1 MKILNELV
9 ASMTKDEVRFF
20 KLYQAR
26 YQTAADRKDEAYFD
40 YVRQAEDEYD
50 EEYIVKKL
58 YGKTDKN
65 TFFRLKNRLLADL
78 GKNLVFQHFD
88 DADAAAYIQLLL
100 AKQCLRKRLFNPAFH
115 FLKKAEREAETV
127 ENFELLDIIYG
138 DYIRLSHEVFTIDPE
153 VYIEKRKNNLNRLN
167 ELRKI
172 DDIVAVV
179 THKLKRSQNFSPG
192 GENVVKVLEK
202 VIKTHSG
209 NTAVAQSPRLM
220 VGTFRAVSQTL
231 IQRHDYYGLEQYV
244 ADAQKKFAQA
254 DLFTKGY
261 AEMHLQ
267 MLTYR
272 ANALV
277 KLQRF
282 NDAKA
287 IAEELNKL
295 ITSAKYHSWFA
306 KYAFFYYNTLVN
318 IYSETDID
326 KAIALIEQMQTQTS
340 LKNLDFYALFVP
352 LNLAILWFGKGNY
365 RASVRYFNELYHD
378 EAFQKSAVDLQLKVS
393 VAELMARYEMGDFD
407 YLVHRAK
414 QVRKTYKDLLAE
426 PAFERE
432 KEFVAI
438 LELLTQNPIPK
449 NNEKLVARVKKFAQQ
464 PEADN
469 QVMHYNNWLKQKM
482 KQA

>member
-20 KLYQAR
+20 KMYQAR
-26 YQTAADRKDEAYFD
+26 YQTGFDRKDEAYFD
-40 YVRQAEDEYD
+40 YVRQTADEYD

-58 YGKTDKN
+58 YGKDDKN
-65 TFFRLKNRLLADL
+65 SFFRLKNRLLADL

-88 DADAAAYIQLLL
+88 DIDAPAYIQLLL
-100 AKQCLRKRLFNPAFH
+100 AKQCLRKRLFKPAAH
-115 FLKKAEREAETV
+115 FLKKAEKVAEDF

-153 VYIEKRKNNLNRLN
+153 VYIDKRKENMLRLS

-172 DDIVAVV
+172 DDIVALVA
-179 THKLKRSQNFSPG
+179 HKLKRSQNFSQT
-192 GENVVKVLEK
+192 GENVVKLLEK

-209 NTAVAQSPRLM
+209 QAEQSPRLM
-220 VGTFRAVSQTL
+220 VGTFRAVSQIL
-231 IQRHDYYGLEQYV
+231 IQKHDYFGLDQYV
-244 ADAQKKFAQA
+244 ADAHKKFLQA
-254 DLFTKGY
+254 DLFNKGY
-261 AEMHLQ
+261 AEMNLQ

-277 KLQRF
+277 KLKRF
-282 NDAKA
+282 DEAGA

-295 ITSAKYHSWFA
+295 ITSAKYNNWFA

-326 KAIALIEQMQTQTS
+326 KAIDLIEQMQNQTN
-340 LKNLDFYALFVP
+340 LKSLDFYALFVP

-365 RASVRYFNELYHD
+365 RSSIRYFNELYHT
-378 EAFQKSAVDLQLKVS
+378 EVFEKSATDLQLKIS
-393 VAELMARYEMGDFD
+393 VAELMARYELGDFD
-407 YLVHRAK
+407 YLQHRTK

-426 PAFERE
+426 HNFERD
-432 KEFVAI
+432 KEFIAI
-438 LELLTQNPIPK
+438 LEMLMQSPIPK
-449 NNEKLVARVKKFAQQ
+449 SNDKLLAKAKKFLQL
-464 PEADN
+464 PVTDN
-469 QVMHYNNWLKQKM
+469 QVMDYNDWLKQKI
-482 KQA
+482 K